1 MIVAP
6 DKVYKTARQ
15 LEGETTI
22 SLFWFCCHPQRAEGF
37 TWGTFGSKQS
47 SEGIVGMD
55 DSITCRERSL
65 IRAVALTTWWL
76 MLALGL
82 IGSTVLVDRVW
93 AQTET
98 SPSDLQLS
106 GRVEISQVQ
115 IAFIG
120 SGTIGSGKLFY
131 GDRVYKFAVSGLGIG
146 GFGISTV
153 EATGGVYNLNRVRDF
168 QGLYG
173 QVRYGLA
180 VGELSTG
187 ELWLQN
193 ANDVFIRLNADR
205 EGLALAIGVDG
216 IYLQLK

>member
-1 MIVAP
+1 
-6 DKVYKTARQ
+6 
-15 LEGETTI
+15 
-22 SLFWFCCHPQRAEGF
+22 
-37 TWGTFGSKQS
+37 
-47 SEGIVGMD
+47 MD

-180 VGELSTG
+180 VGDLSTG

-205 EGLALAIGVDG
+205 EGLALATGVDG